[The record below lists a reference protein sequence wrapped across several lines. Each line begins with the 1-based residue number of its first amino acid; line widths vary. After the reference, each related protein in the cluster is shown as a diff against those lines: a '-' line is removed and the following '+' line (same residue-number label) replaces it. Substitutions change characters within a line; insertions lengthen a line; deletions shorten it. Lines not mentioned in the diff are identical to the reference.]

1 MSDSYDPHN
10 LPYATKTLMITGGPI
25 LTMDPEAPEAE
36 AVGMRDGHIIAV
48 GDYQDV
54 RYEMGTSTETIDLE
68 GCTAIPGF
76 YDAHAHPWMV
86 GASLSQIDLTS
97 NAVTSIADILAAV
110 RERVAATEP
119 GSWVLGQGF
128 DQANLAENRIPTR
141 HDLDAVSPDHPVA
154 LWRSCH
160 HIMAVNSKALELA
173 GITANTPDPSDGTID
188 RDEHGA
194 PTGVLRESAT
204 DAIDLTIGEPT
215 EDELVDY
222 LVAGGND
229 FRKHGITSVAEAG
242 IRRPEQM
249 RAYQR
254 LAGRGEL
261 PLRTYLMMLI
271 DETLDELAALGIST
285 GFGDDWLRIGNAKLF
300 SDGSIGGR
308 TARMSHPY
316 EGEAENVGLYMYP
329 PEEITERVLRA
340 HKAGFQVGIHAIGD
354 AAISSVLDAYEEAQ
368 RQMPRE
374 DPRFRI
380 EHCSI
385 VDEAILDRIA
395 KLGAIPIPGTT
406 FLYDMR
412 PVYLQNLGKERVR
425 HAYAM
430 KTYQDR
436 GIIAAASS
444 DAPVSSTNPMLGIK
458 MMVTR
463 QDRHGEE
470 IFPEERISLDDAIAA
485 YTRNAAWASFDE
497 RRKGMLKPGMLA
509 DVAIMET
516 NLRDVAPEDLG
527 SVRCDLTIA
536 GGKVVYERA

>member
-1 MSDSYDPHN
+1 MTDS
-10 LPYATKTLMITGGPI
+10 LIITGGPI
-25 LTMDPEAPEAE
+25 LTMDPDNPDVK
-36 AVGMRDGHIIAV
+36 AVGISGNKIVAT
-48 GDYQDV
+48 GDLDTV
-54 RYEMGTSTETIDLE
+54 RAQLPAKAETIDLK
-68 GCTAIPGF
+68 GRMAIPGI

-86 GASLSQIDLTS
+86 GQALAQIDLTS
-97 NAVTSIADILAAV
+97 NVVSSIEDILTAV
-110 RERVAATEP
+110 RERASRTEP
-119 GSWVLGQGF
+119 GAWVLGQGF
-128 DQANLAENRIPTR
+128 DQANLTDNRIPTR
-141 HDLDAVSPDHPVA
+141 HDLDTVSPDHPVA
-154 LWRSCH
+154 LWRNCH

-188 RDEHGA
+188 RDEHGK

-204 DAIDLTIGEPT
+204 DAIDAAIGEPT
-215 EDELVDY
+215 EDELAEY
-222 LVAGGND
+222 LSAGGND

-242 IRRPEQM
+242 IRRLEQM

-254 LAGRGEL
+254 LAGRGDL

-271 DETLDELAALGIST
+271 DDTLDELAALGITT

-308 TARMSHPY
+308 TARMSQPY
-316 EGEAENVGLYMYP
+316 EGETGNLGLYMYP
-329 PEEITERVLRA
+329 PEEITARVLQA
-340 HKAGFQVGIHAIGD
+340 HKAGFQIGIHAIGD

-385 VDEAILDRIA
+385 IDETILDRIA

-412 PVYLQNLGKERVR
+412 PVYLQNLGKDRVR

-430 KTYQDR
+430 KTFKER

-463 QDRHGEE
+463 QDRLGDEVY
-470 IFPEERISLDDAIAA
+470 PEERISLDDAIAA
-485 YTRNAAWASFDE
+485 YTKNAAYASFDE
-497 RRKGMLKPGMLA
+497 HRKGMIKPGMLA
-509 DVAIMET
+509 DIAIMET
-516 NLRDVAPEDLG
+516 NLRDVAPEDLEN
-527 SVRCDLTIA
+527 VRCDCTIA
-536 GGKVVYERA
+536 DGKVVYERM